1 MNWENTLK
9 KITHETALQAA
20 MQWVDQ
26 PVNLTLVNNQINCVY
41 RFEFENKGYYL
52 RMTHEEIRP
61 RKELEAAIDFQQHLF
76 IAGAP
81 VCPAMTSKHARFIEL
96 IKQDELAF
104 LAHVCHEVPGTMMH
118 FDHTDK
124 TVYTA
129 WGKSLALLH
138 RASQTYQPKEHHFRT
153 WKDLWQETTDYTEH
167 ESQDIK
173 DMYQQIDV
181 WFANHPITASNFGLT
196 HGDHRPGNVLYDGQS
211 IHIID
216 FDEPVYHW
224 YIADIAMPF
233 LDLCSK
239 PNYEWKPLFDWFIEG
254 YRSILPINDDDL
266 NSINWFT
273 QMKSLGI
280 YLWCKH
286 NWCEP
291 TAPGGK
297 PRDQWLAELR
307 HMALTPIFPRL
318 D

>member
-1 MNWENTLK
+1 MNWETTLK
-9 KITHETALQAA
+9 NVTDETALKAA
-20 MQWVDQ
+20 MQWVDK
-26 PVNLTLVNNQINCVY
+26 PVNLKLVNNQINCVY
-41 RFEFENKGYYL
+41 RFECENKGYYL
-52 RMTHEEIRP
+52 RITHELIRP
-61 RKELEAAIDFQQHLF
+61 RKELDAAIDFQQYLF
-76 IAGAP
+76 LNGAP
-81 VCPAMTSKHARFIEL
+81 VCQTMESKHSRFIEL
-96 IKQDELAF
+96 IKQDELEF
-104 LAHVCHEVPGTMMH
+104 LAHVCHEVPGTVMH
-118 FDHTDK
+118 FDHTEK

-138 RASQTYQPKEHHFRT
+138 RASQTYQPKTHHFKT
-153 WKDLWQETTDYTEH
+153 WQDLWQETTDYAEL

-173 DMYQQIDV
+173 EIFQQIDA

-196 HGDHRPGNVLYDGQS
+196 HGDHRPGNVLYDGQV

-233 LDLCSK
+233 LDLCSR
-239 PNYEWKPLFDWFIEG
+239 PHHEWKPFFDWFIEG

-266 NSINWFT
+266 RSINWFT

-280 YLWCKH
+280 YLWCKN